1 VDCNTAR
8 MLATFFGRQGSEL
21 APEDAAAL
29 ETHLT
34 ACPQCAAQVQFER
47 AFDDRVGKAMLA
59 VPIPAGLKSKLL
71 DGVYAQR
78 GSWYRQ
84 KAYALVGMAACA
96 LVAVGGV
103 VAWQIGTARELTKVS
118 IVAHEDDYVQDR
130 TRMIDDVLGPRGL
143 RFDPERRFDLNQL
156 EMAGI
161 GRLHGKEVPVLYFVN
176 VGKNARAKVYVIRD
190 ADFAWRNLSGNE
202 SSVLST
208 YGHQVAVL
216 KDLKRS
222 DVGYVVVFT
231 GAGLEL
237 FLEDRSS
244 L

>member
-8 MLATFFGRQGSEL
+8 MLATFFGRHGSEL

-29 ETHLT
+29 DTHLT
-34 ACPQCAAQVQFER
+34 ACPQCAAQVQFAR
-47 AFDDRVGKAMLA
+47 AFDDRVGTAMLA
-59 VPIPAGLKSKLL
+59 VPIPAGLKGKLL
-71 DGVYAQR
+71 DGLYAQR

-84 KAYALVGMAACA
+84 KAYAVAAMAACV

-103 VAWQIGTARELTKVS
+103 IAWQIGTAPQLTQPS
-118 IVAHEDDYVQDR
+118 LVAHADDEVR
-130 TRMIDDVLGPRGL
+130 NRARVIEEVLGPRGL
-143 RFDPERRFDLNQL
+143 RFEPERRFDLNQL

-176 VGKNARAKVYVIRD
+176 VAKNARAKVYVIRD
-190 ADFAWRNLSGNE
+190 ADFAWRNLSQDG
-202 SSVLST
+202 SSVPSEF
-208 YGHQVAVL
+208 GHQVAVL

-237 FLEDRSS
+237 FLEEQSS
-244 L
+244 A